1 MANSPL
7 SNQSIAHNHAFR
19 ETLLDFA
26 VTRAIPAPPE
36 ASPEWDAW
44 NAALAESF
52 KAVIASIDHY
62 CAVRV
67 LEALLAAR
75 AQHEEQSKAARGPET
90 P

>member
-1 MANSPL
+1 MANSPV

-19 ETLLDFA
+19 ETLMDFA

-36 ASPEWDAW
+36 ESPEWDAW

-52 KAVIASIDHY
+52 KAVTASIDHY

-67 LEALLAAR
+67 LDALLAAR
-75 AQHEEQSKAARGPET
+75 AWADESET
-90 P
+90 SP